1 MEKHRK
7 FSIRMK
13 MYIFV
18 IIIVLAVAI
27 GTSAITFLTSANQ
40 IDGYYKQNTAD
51 NARNFASMVD
61 GDYLKKLRI
70 AAESEEFQK
79 LREQAEEAEDEKMI
93 ETYLREHD
101 LWEEYS
107 RIRDMITSYLANME
121 GIKYLYVVAHGGPD
135 ADYDMY
141 LVDDKENPLYETGYY
156 EEREAELR
164 GLDISMLKEP
174 TISNGDWGWLCSA
187 YAPVYDSNGETVCQ
201 IGCDFGMDDVMAE
214 RHRSM
219 MYIIFTAIALTVLVL
234 IGAVIFIN
242 RIVIKPINSL
252 TAEMKKF
259 KPQKN
264 TSYDDA
270 DVINLDIHSNDE
282 IEDLYNGIHTMQIDI
297 IDYLN
302 DLDMLQKD
310 KERAEEDIK
319 AGDEKIGEISKE
331 AYRDSLT
338 GVGSKAAYIK
348 KVSELNKQMEAGH
361 TDLGIVMV
369 DMNELKR
376 INDQYGH
383 RMGDSYIIGCCR
395 YICDTFKHS
404 PVYRIGGDEFV
415 VILQGVDFNNRL
427 ELVEKLKKLYES
439 AMNNNRAKPWE
450 RYSAAVG
457 MAEMAS
463 DDRTVDLV
471 FKRADK
477 AMYMD
482 KQRIKEGHVSYR

>member
-1 MEKHRK
+1 MKIK
-7 FSIRMK
+7 LSIGVK
-13 MYIFV
+13 LYIF
-18 IIIVLAVAI
+18 IIITVLAVAV
-27 GTSAITFLTSANQ
+27 GTAILAYTINANQ
-40 IDGYYKQNTAD
+40 IDKYYKQVAFD
-51 NARNFASMVD
+51 SAVNFSSFVD
-61 GDYLKKLRI
+61 GDYLRKLRI
-70 AAESEEFQK
+70 AAETDEFQT
-79 LREQAEEAEDEKMI
+79 LRESAEESDDEAAIQDYLEKNGLWDGYVETRGKLIRYHRNMI
-93 ETYLREHD
+93 
-101 LWEEYS
+101 
-107 RIRDMITSYLANME
+107 A
-121 GIKYLYVVAHGGPD
+121 IKYLYIIACGD
-135 ADYDMY
+135 ENAQNDMY
-141 LVDDKENPLYETGYY
+141 LMDDDENPIYETGYY
-156 EEREAELR
+156 EQREPELM
-164 GLDISMLKEP
+164 GLDLTQRVEP
-174 TISNGDWGWLCSA
+174 TISTGDWGWLCSA

-234 IGAVIFIN
+234 IGAVILIN

-252 TAEMKKF
+252 TAEMIKF

-264 TSYDDA
+264 TTYDDA
-270 DVINLDIHSNDE
+270 DVISLDIHSNDE
-282 IEDLYNGIHTMQIDI
+282 IEDLYNGIHTMQINI

-319 AGDEKIGEISKE
+319 ARDEKIGEISKE

-338 GVGSKAAYIK
+338 GVGSKAAYVK
-348 KVSELNKQMEAGH
+348 RVAELNKQMEAGH

-376 INDQYGH
+376 INDQFGH
-383 RMGDSYIIGCCR
+383 KMGDSYIIGCCR
-395 YICDTFKHS
+395 AICETFKHS

-415 VILQGVDFNNRL
+415 VILQGVDYDNRL
-427 ELVEKLKKLYES
+427 ALVDRLKKFYED
-439 AMNNNRAKPWE
+439 AMNNDRAKPWE

-471 FKRADK
+471 FRRADK